1 MAISIHNVHFPKIL
15 AIDFDGIL
23 VEDNFPEI
31 GIIRLDTVARLN
43 RWRANNP
50 NGKVILWT
58 CRTDTALKAA
68 VEFCA
73 EYGIHFDAINDNID
87 EVKIRYGS
95 NSRKIFADE
104 YWDDKAVRI

>member
-1 MAISIHNVHFPKIL
+1 MDTSIPNAPFPKIL
-15 AIDFDGIL
+15 AIDFDGTL

-31 GIIRLDTVARLN
+31 GIIRLDTIERLN
-43 RWRANNP
+43 QWRADNP

-87 EVKIRYGS
+87 EVKIRYD
-95 NSRKIFADE
+95 NNARKVFADE